1 MELVESSSN
10 FYLNCEQYNNTTEEV
25 DCSILIQDR
34 DDILKRQDRWCV
46 HVTRF
51 AVDTQAS
58 LFYVAPD
65 PTATLDLEL
74 FAYRGSTNQAH
85 QRLTKKKFF
94 IDQRSFNLSKG
105 AATLAD
111 LLDQMNDAVP
121 VLDHPDPH
129 TTTEDLS
136 APAGADPNL
145 LARCGQWA

>member
-10 FYLNCEQYNNTTEEV
+10 FYLNCEQYTTEEV
-25 DCSILIQDR
+25 ACSILIQDR

-74 FAYRGSTNQAH
+74 FAYRGSTNAQH
-85 QRLTKKKFF
+85 RLSKKKFF

-111 LLDQMNDAVP
+111 LLDQRMMRPCIGPSRPPYRNFRYEF
-121 VLDHPDPH
+121 
-129 TTTEDLS
+129 T
-136 APAGADPNL
+136 
-145 LARCGQWA
+145 CGCSTCTSGP

>member
-10 FYLNCEQYNNTTEEV
+10 FYLNCEQYTTEEV
-25 DCSILIQDR
+25 ACSILIQDR

-74 FAYRGSTNQAH
+74 FAYRGSTNAQH
-85 QRLTKKKFF
+85 RLSKKKFF

-121 VLDHPDPH
+121 ALDHPDPH
-129 TTTEDLS
+129 TVTSDMS
-136 APAGADPNL
+136 SPAGAV
-145 LARCGQWA
+145 LAPVGRDRKW